1 MHDQGQLYFAT
12 NKEIHDLLYSAKLR
26 ITESVLHE
34 LLRDRGIFYSL
45 NESREVLVE
54 RLSLLPHDYLD
65 ICGVIERREQKPRGE
80 KTATVTFDV
89 VLSPQ
94 DLKDIIAEY
103 KEEETKEK
111 VGSFKKSE
119 SEYTMNVTYSE
130 YDYSKT
136 RLIQRQE
143 RDAAF
148 EFVQQNGRTEVR
160 LPATEKARSI
170 VEKIRVKIEAKKK
183 QVVSAN
189 EIELTDLSA
198 DDRTSFF
205 MKLISSLP
213 HFPMLTV
220 SRLRV
225 AHADIPDAD
234 SGIDLEEDDTAAEAA
249 QQMLSVVRNVA
260 LTGENLVASP
270 MYKDLREQGFYV
282 TSITW
287 RARQDV
293 IPFTIVECD
302 AGFEDKQAAK
312 KFRYSVHGALRFKNA
327 AYTKNL
333 QSVNDGERAA
343 VLAMIEQTARIVLA
357 TIKAEG
363 EKP

>member
-12 NKEIHDLLYSAKLR
+12 NKEIHDLLFSAKLR
-26 ITESVLHE
+26 ITEGVLHE
-34 LLRDRGIFYSL
+34 LLRDRGIFYSP
-45 NESREVLVE
+45 NESREVLIE
-54 RLSLLPHDYLD
+54 RLSLLTHDYLD
-65 ICGVIERREQKPRGE
+65 ICGIIERREQKPRGE

-89 VLSPQ
+89 ALSAQ
-94 DLKDIIAEY
+94 ELKDIIAEY
-103 KEEETKEK
+103 KEDETKEK

-119 SEYTMNVTYSE
+119 SEYVMNVTYSE

-136 RLIQRQE
+136 KLIQRQE

-148 EFVQQNGRTEVR
+148 EFVQKNGRTEVR
-160 LPATEKARSI
+160 MPANERARSI

-183 QVVSAN
+183 QVVAAD
-189 EIELTDLSA
+189 EIELTDSSA

-225 AHADIPDAD
+225 AHADVHDAD
-234 SGIDLEEDDTAAEAA
+234 SGVDLEEDDAAADAA

-287 RARQDV
+287 RAKQDV
-293 IPFTIVECD
+293 IPYTIIECD

-343 VLAMIEQTARIVLA
+343 LLALIESTARSVRAALKVEVA
-357 TIKAEG
+357 KT
-363 EKP
+363 

>member
-1 MHDQGQLYFAT
+1 MSDQGQLYFAT

-26 ITESVLHE
+26 ITDGVLHE
-34 LLRDRGIFYSL
+34 LLRDRGIFYSPT
-45 NESREVLVE
+45 ESREVLVE

-65 ICGVIERREQKPRGE
+65 ICGIIERREQKPRGE

-89 VLSPQ
+89 ALSAQ
-94 DLKDIIAEY
+94 DIKDIIAEY

-111 VGSFKKSE
+111 VSSFKKSE
-119 SEYTMNVTYSE
+119 SEYVMNVTYSE

-136 RLIQRQE
+136 RLIQRQD
-143 RDAAF
+143 RDAPF
-148 EFVQQNGRTEVR
+148 EFVQQNGRTQVR

-170 VEKIRVKIEAKKK
+170 VEKIRLKVEAKKK
-183 QVVSAN
+183 QVVAAS

-198 DDRTSFF
+198 DDRTAFF

-225 AHADIPDAD
+225 AHSEIPDAE
-234 SGIDLEEDDTAAEAA
+234 SSVDLEEEDGNADAA
-249 QQMLSVVRNVA
+249 QQMLSIVRQVA
-260 LTGENLVASP
+260 LTGENLVATP
-270 MYKDLREQGFYV
+270 MYKELRQQGFYV

-293 IPFTIVECD
+293 IPYTIIECD

-312 KFRYSVHGALRFKNA
+312 KFRYSIHGALRFKNTV
-327 AYTKNL
+327 YTKNL
-333 QSVNDGERAA
+333 QSVSDGERTA
-343 VLAMIEQTARIVLA
+343 VLSMIEDTARSVLA
-357 TIKAEG
+357 SIHAQVG
-363 EKP
+363 KP